1 MYLRN
6 LSGAQKA
13 AVLLIALGSDLSSQV
28 LQQDFYQAEIEQLTQ
43 EVSNMIK
50 IPIEVKNAVL
60 SEFLE
65 LKQAKEYLTHGGLN
79 YAKEM
84 LEKALGHQKAS
95 EIISKLASD
104 MKAIPFSALRKTDPK
119 HLVNFIKEEH
129 PQTIALILAHLTP
142 DQAAVILSSLPPEQ
156 QSDIARR
163 IAVID
168 RFTPDVIRDVEEV
181 LEHKLSS
188 VVQQENIVVGGV
200 QCLVDIVNR
209 VGRSAEKTVIEGLE
223 REDPV
228 LAEEVNRRMFVFE
241 DLIQLPD
248 NFIQRVLKVVNSKEL
263 AMAMRGA
270 NEEVNDRIYKNMS
283 KRAAEML
290 REEIEFMGPVRLRE
304 VEQAQQKIVAVI
316 RKLDE
321 SGEIIISRS
330 GEDVILV

>member
-13 AVLLIALGSDLSSQV
+13 AVLLIALGSDLSSRV

-228 LAEEVNRRMFVFE
+228 LAEEVKRRMFVFE

-248 NFIQRVLKVVNSKEL
+248 NFIQRVLKEVNSKEL